1 MEIYVTGLGLVT
13 ALGSGTELNHN
24 KLKSGLSGI
33 GISKTGDLV
42 SKPLPL
48 GAFEWTNKEISDHL
62 SISYSPLISRT
73 ALLGLLAARQIKQG
87 VGSGLRKGFI
97 NGSTVGGMDRSEIF
111 YRQKLLNRDG
121 SDFRHITMHDLG
133 AVTNFIS
140 ESIGPFHY
148 TNTISTACSS
158 SANSIMLG
166 ARMIQAGIL
175 DSVVAGGCDA
185 LSAFTIEG
193 FNSLMIYDNE
203 PLKPFDKNRKGLNLG
218 EGAGYIQLESKKSM
232 AVSGN
237 KPIAVL
243 SGWHNANDAY
253 HQTAVSPEG
262 TGPRLA
268 IEGALK
274 KAGLEPNQI
283 DYINAHG
290 TGTANND
297 QSELTAIES
306 VFETVPP
313 FSSTK
318 SALGHTLGAAGGIE
332 AVVSVLS
339 ILNNVI
345 YPGINWKTPMD
356 GFKSQP
362 VTSCIAEK
370 PVANVL
376 SNSFGFGGNSSSLI
390 FSEI

>member
-13 ALGSGTELNHN
+13 ALGLGTDINHN

-33 GISKTGDLV
+33 GISKIGALD
-42 SKPLPL
+42 SKALPV
-48 GAFEWTNKEISDHL
+48 GEFEWTNKEISDHL
-62 SISYSPLISRT
+62 SIAYSPLISRT
-73 ALLGLLAARQIKQG
+73 ALLGLLAARQIDQG
-87 VGSGLRKGFI
+87 ISSNLRKGFI
-97 NGSTVGGMDRSEIF
+97 NGSTVGGMDRSEIY
-111 YRQKLLNRDG
+111 YRQKLMDKDDSN
-121 SDFRHITMHDLG
+121 FRHITMHDLG

-193 FNSLMIYDNE
+193 FNSLMIYDAE

-218 EGAGYIQLESKKSM
+218 EGAGYIQLESEKSIK
-232 AVSGN
+232 VSGN
-237 KPIAVL
+237 TPLAKL
-243 SGWHNANDAY
+243 SGWHNANDSY
-253 HQTAVSPEG
+253 HQTAISPEG
-262 TGPRLA
+262 IGPQLA
-268 IEGALK
+268 IKGALK
-274 KAGLEPNQI
+274 KAGLNPNQI

-306 VFETVPP
+306 VFETVPL

-332 AVVSVLS
+332 AVLSVLS
-339 ILNNVI
+339 ILNSVI

-356 GFKSQP
+356 GFKSRP
-362 VTSCIAEK
+362 VTSCITQNKIAH
-370 PVANVL
+370 VL